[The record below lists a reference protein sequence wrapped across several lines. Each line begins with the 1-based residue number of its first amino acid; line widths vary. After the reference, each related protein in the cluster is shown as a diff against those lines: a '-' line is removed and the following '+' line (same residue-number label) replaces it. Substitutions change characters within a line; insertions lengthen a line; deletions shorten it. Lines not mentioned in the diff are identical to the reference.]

1 MTLLDRV
8 IVRVRRPSGKV
19 QSIPSESLNVALI
32 SLVDADEIQPL
43 LFEAT
48 DEGKALSIEL
58 FQNREGRPLLIHFS
72 KEEL

>member
-1 MTLLDRV
+1 MMGRV

-19 QSIPSESLNVALI
+19 RSIPSESLNMALT
-32 SLVDADEIQPL
+32 SLADADEIQSL
-43 LFEAT
+43 LCEAT

-58 FQNREGRPLLIHFS
+58 FQNREGKPLLIHFS

>member
-19 QSIPSESLNVALI
+19 RSIPSESLNLALT
-32 SLVDADEIQPL
+32 SLADADEIQPL
-43 LFEAT
+43 LSEAT